1 MNEFSLI
8 DVFFKKSA
16 IRREDV
22 IYGIGDDAA
31 CLQIPPGQQLFVTTD
46 TLVAEVHFL
55 SIWDPF
61 DIAYKAVMV
70 NVSDIA
76 AMAAT
81 PCWASLA
88 LTIPEYNFDWLTRFS
103 EGLHAAL
110 GQFGISLIG
119 GDTTRGPLSIT
130 LTMHGMAPAGKG
142 VRRKGAA
149 SGDII
154 WVSGE
159 LGAAAL
165 AVSFLDRQDIE
176 PADRVILM
184 KKLQHP
190 QARVDLTPILQRFAS
205 AAIDISDGLAADLN
219 HICDAGKLGA
229 CLSLLDIPVHPLV
242 TKYQGDKA
250 IAFSLGGGDDYEIC
264 FTTPAHFRNELIAS
278 LQESGLSCYAIGVI
292 EEAPGL
298 RAIDA
303 AGNVTAL
310 PPTGYSHF

>member
-8 DVFFKKSA
+8 DVFFKKPA
-16 IRREDV
+16 ISRDDV

-61 DIAYKAVMV
+61 DIAFKAVMV

-88 LTIPEYNFDWLTRFS
+88 LTIPEYNFNWLSRFS
-103 EGLHAAL
+103 EGLQAAL

-119 GDTTRGPLSIT
+119 GDTSRGPLSIT
-130 LTMHGMAPAGKG
+130 LTMHGMAPVGKG
-142 VRRKGAA
+142 VRRKGAKP
-149 SGDII
+149 GDII

-165 AVSFLDRQDIE
+165 AVSFLQRQDIDA
-176 PADRVILM
+176 ADRVILM

-190 QARVDLTPILQRFAS
+190 QARVDLMPILQRFAT

-219 HICDAGKLGA
+219 HICEAGELGA
-229 CLSLLDIPVHPLV
+229 CLSLADIPVHPLV
-242 TKYQGDKA
+242 SKYQGDKA
-250 IAFSLGGGDDYEIC
+250 IDFSISGGDDYELC
-264 FTTPAHFRNELIAS
+264 FSTPADSRDELFAS
-278 LQESGLSCYAIGVI
+278 LRESGLSCYAIGVI
-292 EEAPGL
+292 EETPGL
-298 RAIDA
+298 RAIIA
-303 AGNVTAL
+303 AGDVIAL
-310 PPTGYSHF
+310 AATGFSHF